1 MKKTHIIAILMIIV
15 AIVIFI
21 TAAEDVS
28 AYASFADAKT
38 KSSILKV
45 AGTLSKEK
53 PMDYDPENSPN
64 EFSFFLIDADGAT
77 NQVVLSKPKP
87 QDFEMAEQIVVT
99 GQMQDEIFVA
109 NDVLTKCPSKY
120 KEEELSLKSEI

>member
-1 MKKTHIIAILMIIV
+1 MIAV

-28 AYASFADAKT
+28 AYASFSDAKA
-38 KSSILKV
+38 KSSTLKV
-45 AGTLSKEK
+45 AGTLSKEQ
-53 PMDYDPENSPN
+53 PMKYDPENAPN
-64 EFSFFLIDADGAT
+64 EFSFFLTDAEGQT

-87 QDFEMAEQIVVT
+87 QDFELAEQIVVT
-99 GQMQDEIFVA
+99 GQMEEEIFVA

-120 KEEELSLKSEI
+120 KDEELSLKSEI